1 MFLIII
7 ALIVGITPPIQTQI
21 LYLLGGSLMN
31 IGFIAHNSKKSL
43 IENFCL
49 AYKYILA
56 RHELYAT
63 EMTGRRIEEV
73 TNLKVHKFLSGS
85 VGGEQQ
91 FIDMIERGYF
101 DLVIFFYNPLMTSP
115 NEANIFSIT
124 RVCDRYNIPIATNI
138 ATAESMVLGL
148 AAGDLNW
155 RENMRPI
162 Y

>member
-1 MFLIII
+1 
-7 ALIVGITPPIQTQI
+7 
-21 LYLLGGSLMN
+21 MN

-56 RHELYAT
+56 KHELYAA

-85 VGGEQQ
+85 VGGEKQ
-91 FIDMIERGYF
+91 FIDMIERNYF
-101 DLVIFFYNPLMTSP
+101 DLVIFFYNPIMNSP
-115 NEANIFSIT
+115 NEANIFAIT

-148 AAGDLNW
+148 ANGDLDW
-155 RENMRPI
+155 RENMHPL

>member
-1 MFLIII
+1 
-7 ALIVGITPPIQTQI
+7 
-21 LYLLGGSLMN
+21 MN
-31 IGFIAHNSKKSL
+31 IGFIAHNSRKSL

-63 EMTGRRIEEV
+63 EMTGRRIEEA

-85 VGGEQQ
+85 VGGEKQ
-91 FIDMIERGYF
+91 FIDMIERDML
-101 DLVIFFYNPLMTSP
+101 DLVIFFYNPIMNSP
-115 NEANIFSIT
+115 NEADIYAVT
-124 RVCDRYNIPIATNI
+124 RACDRYSIPIATNI

-148 AAGDLNW
+148 ANGDLDW
-155 RENMRPI
+155 RVSRERF